1 MFFPGGVLH
10 ASQEGYVS
18 AYINLCSPVVAT
30 ASFEFKVLD
39 TFGAVKVR
47 SKPRKGFEEMLPH
60 GMRWLC

>member
-18 AYINLCSPVVAT
+18 AHINLCSPVVAT

-47 SKPRKGFEEMLPH
+47 SKPTKGI
-60 GMRWLC
+60 